1 MGSGN
6 WIVDN
11 LNSALE
17 MWNGR
22 LAEIWQL
29 ISTSPESFKGGGVWN
44 VIVNINDGL
53 KAVGY
58 ALLVLFFVMGVVKTC
73 GSFTEMKKAG
83 GGLQMLH
90 PLCAGAGGSDLG
102 HGVDDWRV
110 SRCPGHGGDHHG
122 FLRTDS
128 HVCHHI
134 AGRTGECHRGCG
146 LY

>member
-1 MGSGN
+1 MNGEVET

-22 LAEIWQL
+22 LEEIWQL

-58 ALLVLFFVMGVVKTC
+58 ALLVLFFRDGC
-73 GSFTEMKKAG
+73 GQDLRQLYRDEEAG
-83 GGLQMLH
+83 SGLQMLH
-90 PLCAGAGGSDLG
+90 PLCAGAGGGIVG
-102 HGVDDWRV
+102 HGADDPARFALPRAW
-110 SRCPGHGGDHHG
+110 
-122 FLRTDS
+122 
-128 HVCHHI
+128 
-134 AGRTGECHRGCG
+134 
-146 LY
+146 